1 MCTVSTFGWDT
12 VTLRKQSSLPIH
24 WALGKIRLNLLPR
37 FKEPK
42 IHPEKFLTVQILI
55 CTGKLVS
62 LVGQFDQMSQI
73 CFLAE
78 LIHPFILGSNIQKIK
93 TRICCYWQVVT
104 ELDCIKTRTDTGY
117 FLVLCNGP
125 CFTHTISRRS
135 TLHNSLVAFPMP
147 QLLFLFTFSSVSKDL
162 QGTFLTMKRVLCGD
176 LDSSTVSTGKNP

>member
-1 MCTVSTFGWDT
+1 MGHCDIEKTIISSHSLSIRKNKIEPFAQVQGAKDTPREVSDSPNSG
-12 VTLRKQSSLPIH
+12 LHRKISFSSRPVWPDESDFFH
-24 WALGKIRLNLLPR
+24 
-37 FKEPK
+37 
-42 IHPEKFLTVQILI
+42 
-55 CTGKLVS
+55 
-62 LVGQFDQMSQI
+62 
-73 CFLAE
+73 AE

-125 CFTHTISRRS
+125 CFIHTISRRN

-162 QGTFLTMKRVLCGD
+162 QGAFLTMKRVLCGD
-176 LDSSTVSTGKNP
+176 LDSSMVSTGKNP